1 MSESIELP
9 LVYTVTQT
17 ATLLGI
23 SRTHAYELVARGD
36 LAHVRP
42 RPADRDPPPRPRA
55 APQPPRGTAR
65 CLVTP
70 VSRLV
75 FVSDGHGKHR
85 CRETIETL
93 TALRLIGS

>member
-36 LAHVRP
+36 LAHVRLGRRIVVP
-42 RPADRDPPPRPRA
+42 RHAVEQLLNVVA
-55 APQPPRGTAR
+55 APPAAR
-65 CLVTP
+65 
-70 VSRLV
+70 
-75 FVSDGHGKHR
+75 
-85 CRETIETL
+85 
-93 TALRLIGS
+93 

>member
-36 LAHVRP
+36 LAHVRLGRRIVVP
-42 RPADRDPPPRPRA
+42 RHAVEQLLNVVAAPPRRP
-55 APQPPRGTAR
+55 
-65 CLVTP
+65 VTP
-70 VSRLV
+70 SPP
-75 FVSDGHGKHR
+75 
-85 CRETIETL
+85 
-93 TALRLIGS
+93 